1 MRIKH
6 IASILSL
13 YIIMGL
19 FSPAWGD
26 SYRFNSGPQG
36 GNWFV
41 LGGAISAYFTE
52 DGLQTSSS
60 TGGGVANI
68 INVNNGK
75 ADFGFSVGSLVGAAH
90 AGEETFKGKVENAV
104 IFANLYPQIT
114 YFVARKD
121 FVEKNNIK
129 TLKDIF
135 AVPKLSF
142 ATLKPGTSSEF
153 VIRSLFHLAYDQDWK
168 KLKQNGA
175 KVQFTSYSDGAGLM
189 GDGHIDVFA
198 FSVGEKASIILN
210 IESQVDVVL
219 LPVDEEAL
227 QILSKN
233 YGTSTFNVEP
243 GFYKSVTSSVPTV
256 GDYTVLITNKNIE
269 TDVISKAAESLYKN
283 ADNLAATVKDFSA
296 FSAAAAIST
305 LPMHEAA
312 KQYWQQQAD

>member
-1 MRIKH
+1 M
-6 IASILSL
+6 ASLLSL
-13 YIIMGL
+13 
-19 FSPAWGD
+19 AWGQ

-41 LGGAISAYFTE
+41 LGGAISSYFTE
-52 DGLQTSSS
+52 DGIQTSSS

-75 ADFGFSVGSLVGAAH
+75 ADFGFTVGSLVGAAH
-90 AGEETFKGKVENAV
+90 AGADSFKDKIEDAV
-104 IFANLYPQIT
+104 IFANLYPQVT

-135 AVPKLSF
+135 DAPKLSF

-153 VIRSLFHLAYDQDWK
+153 VIRSLFDLAYGQNWK
-168 KLKQNGA
+168 TIKKNGG
-175 KVQFTSYSDGAGLM
+175 KVQFASYSDGAGLI

-198 FSVGEKASIILN
+198 FSVGENASIILN
-210 IESQVDVVL
+210 IESQTDVVL

-227 QILSKN
+227 HILSEA
-233 YGTSTFNVEP
+233 YGTTRFVVEP
-243 GFYKSVTSSVPTV
+243 GFYKSVTSNVSTV

-269 TDVISKAAESLYKN
+269 PAIIEKAAQSLHKN
-283 ADNLAATVKDFSA
+283 AENLAATVKDFSA
-296 FSAAAAIST
+296 FSPSAAISQ
-305 LPMHEAA
+305 LPMHEEA
-312 KQYWQQQAD
+312 KKYWQKQ